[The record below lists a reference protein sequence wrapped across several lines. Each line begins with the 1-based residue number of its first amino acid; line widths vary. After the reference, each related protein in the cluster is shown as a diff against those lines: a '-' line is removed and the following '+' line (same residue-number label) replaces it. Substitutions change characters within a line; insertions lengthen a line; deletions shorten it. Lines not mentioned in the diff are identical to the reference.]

1 MQHLQISLMKSNAK
15 GRLGKSIHGSTRWK
29 RQESCGTCI
38 SQMQASLD
46 TLREGSPER
55 RQHQIGSPSVGEPK
69 LNSLGVS
76 RWRADS
82 VVVLSDGSLHTGEV
96 PLFGQEYFSQGL
108 TYFCL
113 TGASEGAGDQIG
125 WVRTV

>member
-1 MQHLQISLMKSNAK
+1 M
-15 GRLGKSIHGSTRWK
+15 
-29 RQESCGTCI
+29 
-38 SQMQASLD
+38 
-46 TLREGSPER
+46 
-55 RQHQIGSPSVGEPK
+55 
-69 LNSLGVS
+69 
-76 RWRADS
+76 
-82 VVVLSDGSLHTGEV
+82 VVLSDGSLHTGEV

>member
-1 MQHLQISLMKSNAK
+1 VELASRRCKQVLTRCGKGLQSGASTK
-15 GRLGKSIHGSTRWK
+15 LGPPQS
-29 RQESCGTCI
+29 EN
-38 SQMQASLD
+38 
-46 TLREGSPER
+46 
-55 RQHQIGSPSVGEPK
+55 
-69 LNSLGVS
+69 LNSIPSAVS